1 MYKGLE
7 LRNFMAVQ
15 GTERSLVTW
24 RQDTNEVIQVSD
36 DDDLNEV
43 VVVEMES
50 SRKAPDVIAI

>member
-7 LRNFMAVQ
+7 LRNFMAIQ
-15 GTERSLVTW
+15 GTKRSLVTW

-50 SRKAPDVIAI
+50 SRKDPDVIAI

>member
-7 LRNFMAVQ
+7 LRNVMAVQ
-15 GTERSLVTW
+15 GTKRSLVNW

-36 DDDLNEV
+36 DDDLDEV

-50 SRKAPDVIAI
+50 SRKDPDVIAI